1 MLLRPLTQTLKIVSV
16 LAIALLIVLG
26 AARFFT
32 YWNQREQPST
42 IGHAVTIEIT
52 KDDDTSS
59 VAKKLSKAKLIQY
72 TWFFEASMRLGNR
85 DLQPGYYTLRHGMS
99 TNDIIKQITV
109 DGGAAASGTKQAPPK
124 AIKVTFIEGQRLE
137 EYAAQLQQAGL
148 QGGADAF
155 MKAVNDPTIRQQWD
169 FLKNL
174 PKGASLQGYLF
185 PDTYTFGSNASAA
198 DVVNL
203 MLANFDA
210 KYTAQMR
217 KETAQDGLTIN
228 QVVTIASIVEREAV
242 VPDERPVIAK
252 VYLNRLD
259 QDMLLNADPTVQYA
273 VGKAGD
279 WWPAPLTTKDLESN
293 SPYNTYKVKGLPP
306 GPISNPGL
314 ASIQAVI
321 RPADVNYLYFVA
333 KNDGSNSHAFTA
345 DYNQQVQNLC
355 TYLKV
360 CPDGMSPAD
369 TSATNG
375 SDQTPP
381 ADNTGNGGQ
390 GWLRERSAW

>member
-1 MLLRPLTQTLKIVSV
+1 MLLRSLSQSLKIVSV
-16 LAIALLIVLG
+16 VVIALLIVLG
-26 AARFFT
+26 SARFFT
-32 YWNQREQPST
+32 YWVNREQPAT
-42 IGHAVTIEIT
+42 VGRPVTIEIS

-59 VAKKLSKAKLIQY
+59 VAKKLTKAKLIRY
-72 TWFFEASMRLGNR
+72 GWYFEGSMRLNNR

-99 TNDIIKQITV
+99 VNDIINQITV
-109 DGGAAASGTKQAPPK
+109 KSSGDANATQQPAPK

-137 EYAAQLQQAGL
+137 EYAAQLQDAGL

-155 MKAVNDPTIRQQWD
+155 MKAVNDPTLRQRWD
-169 FLKNL
+169 FLKDL
-174 PKGASLQGYLF
+174 PKGANLQGYLF

-210 KYTAQMR
+210 KYTPQMR
-217 KETAQDGLTIN
+217 KETAAAGMTIHE
-228 QVVTIASIVEREAV
+228 VVTVASIVEREAV
-242 VPDERPVIAK
+242 VPDERPVIAR

-259 QDMLLNADPTVQYA
+259 EKMILNADPTVQYA
-273 VGKAGD
+273 VGKKGD
-279 WWPAPLTTKDLESN
+279 WWPAPLTTKDLETD

-333 KNDGSNSHAFTA
+333 KNDGSNTHAFTA
-345 DYNQQVQNLC
+345 DYEQQKQNLC

-360 CPDGMSPAD
+360 CGGDSSG
-369 TSATNG
+369 N
-375 SDQTPP
+375 SDQQTPP
-381 ADNTGNGGQ
+381 DNGNGDTSGDQ
-390 GWLRERSAW
+390 GWRSESGHW